1 MPASNGGAFL
11 NDLRRLIADESFTI
25 SILAAVAAAAILAFG
40 FGAAADVV
48 AAMLIVG
55 VVTALAETR
64 FRIGKEIMITPWR
77 RRMRRAGASA
87 P

>member
-11 NDLRRLIADESFTI
+11 SSLRRLVTDESFTI

-48 AAMLIVG
+48 ALMLVVG
-55 VVTALAETR
+55 VVTALAETKLR
-64 FRIGKEIMITPWR
+64 SDRK
-77 RRMRRAGASA
+77 S
-87 P
+87 

>member
-1 MPASNGGAFL
+1 MPTSNGGAFL
-11 NDLRRLIADESFTI
+11 GNLRRVVADEGFTI

-64 FRIGKEIMITPWR
+64 LRIGKK
-77 RRMRRAGASA
+77 S
-87 P
+87 